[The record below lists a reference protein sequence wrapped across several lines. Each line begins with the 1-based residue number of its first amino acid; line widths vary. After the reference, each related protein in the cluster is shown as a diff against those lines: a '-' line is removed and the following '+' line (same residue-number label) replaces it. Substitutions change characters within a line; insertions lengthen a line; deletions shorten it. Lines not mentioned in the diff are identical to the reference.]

1 MIFCWPSGLVTNSIS
16 FTLLSKGPG
25 DLKQNGGTQE
35 QKLLS
40 RAVLHALL
48 HGVIGFVQAWRVE
61 MNLFT
66 KNIRGFVDFG
76 KQAEPKNPCLFAI
89 YFDQGRRSC
98 SGASCIYIFL
108 MICVEASGL
117 SLLVSFQ
124 PNVNQT

>member
-1 MIFCWPSGLVTNSIS
+1 MIFCWPSGLVTNSKS

-66 KNIRGFVDFG
+66 KNVRGFIDFG
-76 KQAEPKNPCLFAI
+76 KQAEPKNPCVAI
-89 YFDQGRRSC
+89 TLGHQG
-98 SGASCIYIFL
+98 
-108 MICVEASGL
+108 
-117 SLLVSFQ
+117 
-124 PNVNQT
+124 